1 MKVREADADDLGL
14 MLHWTA
20 RRHAGSVYHH
30 VPFSEDRA
38 SRLLAW
44 FITSEDGLLIVCEH
58 AGERIGG
65 LAAHVMDSY
74 FMEGRVAVL
83 WSLYAHQGR
92 GGVAAFPLM
101 RRYVEWAKGRG
112 ADLVEA
118 NNSASMDDADF
129 MRFAGRLGFK
139 RSGSH
144 AHLEV

>member
-1 MKVREADADDLGL
+1 MNIREADADDLGL

-20 RRHAGSVYHH
+20 LRHAGSIYHH

-44 FITSEDGLLIVCEH
+44 FMVDEDGLLIVCEH

-65 LAAHVMDSY
+65 LAAQVMDSR
-74 FMEGRVAVL
+74 FMEGRVALL
-83 WSLYAHQGR
+83 WSLYAEKGR
-92 GGVAAFPLM
+92 GGLAAFPLM
-101 RRYVEWAKGRG
+101 RRYVEWAQSRG
-112 ADLVEA
+112 ANLVEA
-118 NNSASMDDADF
+118 NNSASMDDEDF
-129 MRFAGRLGFK
+129 MKFAGRLGFK